1 MGVVTEGAVAAVRRE
16 RERSRSVIASSLFG
30 GSGAAA
36 HVFPLWAFR
45 SHFRYF
51 KIWAPVFVYPAEE
64 NVSHAQRWSWSG
76 LEAAQTALPRCGAL
90 GCEKR

>member
-1 MGVVTEGAVAAVRRE
+1 MGVARQGAVAAVR

-30 GSGAAA
+30 GSGAVR
-36 HVFPLWAFR
+36 HVFPLWAFQ

-76 LEAAQTALPRCGAL
+76 LEVAQQHCQDVAHR
-90 GCEKR
+90 